1 MNGSALYV
9 GSVMHRRTRGP
20 VYRFD
25 YRVFSLLVDLDDL
38 EAGFPGLR
46 FLSADRFNLL
56 SFHQSDHGPRDGSA
70 LRPWIES
77 ACAAEGID
85 IRGGKVLIS
94 AYPRVLGYQF
104 NPLSVWYC
112 HNREGELVAIDA
124 EVSNTFGE
132 HHHYLLHEGGR
143 PLSRPFRARAD
154 KVFHVSPFIDM
165 PMRYHFRIDRPEE
178 RLAVAIRET
187 EGEDTLLVA
196 THVARRRPLSDRTL
210 IAQCLKIPLLTVK
223 VIGLIHWQA
232 LKIWLRGG
240 RFHRAPPLPEQEIS
254 SCPVRTPK
262 T

>member
-1 MNGSALYV
+1 MNASALYI
-9 GSVMHRRTRGP
+9 GNVMHKRTRGP
-20 VYRFD
+20 AYRFD

-38 EAGFPGLR
+38 EAGFPDNRL
-46 FLSADRFNLL
+46 LSADRFNLL
-56 SFHQSDHGPRDGSA
+56 SFHQADHGPRDGQP
-70 LRPWIES
+70 LRPWIEA
-77 ACAAEGID
+77 ACARAGVD
-85 IRGGKVLIS
+85 IRGGRVQVS

-112 HNREGELVAIDA
+112 HDREGHLVAINA

-132 HHHYLLHEGGR
+132 HHHYLLHDEGR
-143 PLSRPFRARAD
+143 PLSLPFRAVAD

-165 PMRYHFRIDRPEE
+165 PMRYHFRFDRPGEA
-178 RLAVAIRET
+178 LSVAIRET

-196 THVARRRPLSDRTL
+196 THVARRRPLTDRGIL
-210 IAQCLKIPLLTVK
+210 VQCLKVPLLTFK

-232 LKIWLRGG
+232 LKIWIRGG
-240 RFHRAPPLPEQEIS
+240 RFHRAPPLPEEEIS